1 MASQIN
7 VLAWCGQFPRKIPS
21 RTEDSKPATARKV
34 RSELRVNL
42 VKNKLLKGNF
52 GRTHVV
58 SGPACLSVR
67 RLTTRTAKCWVYE
80 TQRKSVLLANFHLII
95 QLM

>member
-1 MASQIN
+1 MVWTISQED
-7 VLAWCGQFPRKIPS
+7 PP
-21 RTEDSKPATARKV
+21 RTEDSKPATARRV

-58 SGPACLSVR
+58 SGPTCLTVR
-67 RLTTRTAKCWVYE
+67 RLTTRTAKYWVCK
-80 TQRKSVLLANFHLII
+80 TQRKSVLLVNFHLII